1 MSPVPS
7 RPDAPEGVPRGFTL
21 VELMIVI
28 TVIGILAAFA
38 YPSYRRHVQRGEV
51 AQATRALSEVRAAME
66 QHFLSNGSYAGGPCT
81 ESRTVASFTVVCASA
96 PAPRATPSPPPAAAR
111 PPALPTPSTRT
122 AASAAPRCRPTG
134 ARPPRAAGS
143 CAPGEHAEA

>member
-51 AQATRALSEVRAAME
+51 AWCGEAAWAGEDEVKASRRQATRGV
-66 QHFLSNGSYAGGPCT
+66 FGVGKAG
-81 ESRTVASFTVVCASA
+81 
-96 PAPRATPSPPPAAAR
+96 
-111 PPALPTPSTRT
+111 
-122 AASAAPRCRPTG
+122 
-134 ARPPRAAGS
+134 
-143 CAPGEHAEA
+143 

>member
-51 AQATRALSEVRAAME
+51 AQATRALSEARAAME

-81 ESRTVASFTVVCASA
+81 ESRTVASFTVVCTSA
-96 PAPRATPSPPPAAAR
+96 PSASSYTLTATGSGPTAGFAYTLDQNGRERST
-111 PPALPTPSTRT
+111 ALPADWGTAPAGCWILRAGRT
-122 AASAAPRCRPTG
+122 C
-134 ARPPRAAGS
+134 
-143 CAPGEHAEA
+143 